1 MSDPRAR
8 SALQHRAEPS
18 GLAIGMR
25 EVRDRGMIDLRGLA
39 GDQAFL
45 DAVRSVLAIDLPT
58 SPRTSASSGD
68 ITVLWLS
75 VDQWL
80 ILCPRSKVADLLAR
94 LAQALNG
101 IHSLAVDVSDMR
113 SVIRLEG
120 QGAREV
126 LLKGCSLD
134 LMSDSYPA
142 STVRRLL
149 FAEIAALIHVIE
161 PQVIDLY
168 VFRSFADYAWDFLLT
183 AARAPARVM
192 LFGKQSAPSV

>member
-18 GLAIGMR
+18 GLSIGMR
-25 EVRDRGMIDLRGLA
+25 EVRDRGIIDLRGLA

-58 SPRTSASSGD
+58 SPRTSVSSGD

-80 ILCPRSKVADLLAR
+80 ILCPRSKVAGLLAR
-94 LAQALNG
+94 FAPALNG

-134 LMSDSYPA
+134 LMSGDYPPG
-142 STVRRLL
+142 TVRRLL

-161 PQVIDLY
+161 PQVIELY
-168 VFRSFADYAWDFLLT
+168 VFRSFADYAWDCLLT
-183 AARAPARVM
+183 AARAPAQVM
-192 LFGKQSAPSV
+192 LFGKQSAPPV